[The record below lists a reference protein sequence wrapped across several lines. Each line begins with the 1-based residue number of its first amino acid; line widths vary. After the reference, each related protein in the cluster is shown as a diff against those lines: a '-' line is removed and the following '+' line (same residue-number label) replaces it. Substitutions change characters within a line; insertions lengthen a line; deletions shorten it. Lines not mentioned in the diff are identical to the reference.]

1 MIIILPLM
9 RYKWCCP
16 FSVNEPAVRYDAST
30 GTNSAVTILGGSL
43 QSNKTYQF
51 VVIMDAIGNV
61 TRQGTGYV
69 LVKVEE
75 TRPIMIAVG

>member
-1 MIIILPLM
+1 MIIILSLIECMPYYSFLG
-9 RYKWCCP
+9 
-16 FSVNEPAVRYDAST
+16 NEPVVRYDASL

-43 QSNKTYQF
+43 QPNNTYQF

>member
-9 RYKWCCP
+9 GYKWCYP
-16 FSVNEPAVRYDAST
+16 FAANEPAVRYDAST

-43 QSNKTYQF
+43 QSNKIYQF

-75 TRPIMIAVG
+75 TKPILIAVG